1 MTKKAPSPLETKEEA
16 KTQVWSCSSSDART
30 RSAGLCEK
38 CRSAFLADPQPSSLP
53 SWAAAAHAGA
63 GWQTAS
69 ALLCPV
75 WTGHLQE
82 EGDLSQAW
90 GLGSEVSSWLV
101 LSSGKEGTS
110 RLTGERR

>member
-53 SWAAAAHAGA
+53 TLEQAGRVLLLF
-63 GWQTAS
+63 S
-69 ALLCPV
+69 ALSGPATFRRRVTCPRR
-75 WTGHLQE
+75 
-82 EGDLSQAW
+82 GD
-90 GLGSEVSSWLV
+90 
-101 LSSGKEGTS
+101 
-110 RLTGERR
+110 